1 MELSP
6 TKRRSVVV
14 TGVSTGIGFETAKAL
29 IVEGFHVFGSVRKQ
43 SHAADLRLNLG
54 AAFTPLLFDVTDEA
68 AIAKA
73 ALKVRQALQGR
84 TLFGLV
90 NNAGVANHACLAH
103 QPIEEFRRV
112 IHINLIGTLAVTQAF
127 LPQLGAD
134 ATLEGPP
141 GRIINMSSISGKYSA
156 PFVGAY
162 CASKHALEG
171 MSDSLRREL
180 MLFGIDVIVV
190 GPGYVATP
198 IWDRQEITST
208 VAQYKET
215 EFAASLEAFDKRII
229 EDVQKGH
236 APGDIARVVVT
247 ALTAWWPKTRY
258 AIVAQPFSN
267 WILPM
272 WLPARWMDSLMAASF
287 LVRPDEA
294 KKKNAEK

>member
-14 TGVSTGIGFETAKAL
+14 TGVSTGIGFEIAKAL
-29 IVEGFHVFGSVRKQ
+29 VVAGFHVFGSVRKQ
-43 SHAADLRLNLG
+43 RDASDVQLDLG
-54 AAFTPLLFDVTDEA
+54 AAFTPLVFDVTDE
-68 AIAKA
+68 IGIGKA

-90 NNAGVANHACLAH
+90 NNAGIANHACLAH
-103 QPIEEFRRV
+103 QPIDEFRRV
-112 IHINLIGTLAVTQAF
+112 IKVNLTGTLAVTQAF

-134 ATLEGPP
+134 KSLEGPP
-141 GRIINMSSISGKYSA
+141 GRIVNISSISGKYSA

-180 MLFGIDVIVV
+180 MLFGIDVIII
-190 GPGYVATP
+190 GPGYVSTP
-198 IWDRQEITST
+198 IWDKEEITST
-208 VAQYKET
+208 VAQYKDT
-215 EFAASLEAFDKRII
+215 EYAASLEAFDKRII
-229 EDVQKGH
+229 QAVQKGH
-236 APGDIARVVVT
+236 SPADIASVVET
-247 ALTAWWPKTRY
+247 ALTAWWPRARY

-272 WLPARWMDSLMAASF
+272 WLPARWMDNLMAASF
-287 LVRPDEA
+287 LIRPESV
-294 KKKNAEK
+294 K